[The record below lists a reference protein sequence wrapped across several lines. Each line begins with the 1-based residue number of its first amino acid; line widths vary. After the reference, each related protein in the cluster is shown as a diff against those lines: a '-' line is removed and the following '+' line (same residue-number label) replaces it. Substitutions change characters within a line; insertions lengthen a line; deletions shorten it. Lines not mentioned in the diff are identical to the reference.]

1 LKLRVAFDAVSI
13 GALYP
18 LTSYAR
24 PERAGLIRSV
34 DIENIQPFTA
44 GADRN
49 AEFFFGDTT

>member
-49 AEFFFGDTT
+49 AEFFFGDAT